1 MMIPSRIPVGALVVA
16 AFLLAPLAARAGE
29 QEPPPPT
36 SSGEGAD
43 AWTTADADPD
53 LAQPLAAAPLDAPYR
68 ARRALAPSLGVTLGG
83 MALGAAVSLCVFA
96 TSDAWTLALGLGVA
110 QAAQALGPSLGY
122 FYLGDTGRATAG
134 LILRTALGA
143 VSTSMFS
150 LLVYAIDDGD
160 ADVSIDDVTAI
171 AVGSAAAFA
180 ASVYALID
188 LATLRRA
195 TRRAN
200 ARALEE
206 KEREDGTAGV
216 AIAPFVAPG
225 RDGATTA
232 GLAFAMRF

>member
-1 MMIPSRIPVGALVVA
+1 MIPSRIPVGALAVA
-16 AFLLAPLAARAGE
+16 AFILVPLAARAEG
-29 QEPPPPT
+29 QEPAPPT
-36 SSGEGAD
+36 ASGEGAG

-53 LAQPLAAAPLDAPYR
+53 RAQPLAAAPLDAPYR

-96 TSDAWTLALGLGVA
+96 TSDAWTFALGLGVA

-122 FYLGDTGRATAG
+122 FYLGETGRATAG
-134 LILRTALGA
+134 LILRAVLGA

-150 LLVYAIDDGD
+150 LLVYAVDGD
-160 ADVSIDDVTAI
+160 DVDASIDDVTAI
-171 AVGSAAAFA
+171 TVGSATAFA

-206 KEREDGTAGV
+206 KEREDGTPAV

-225 RDGATTA
+225 PRGSTAT